1 MQYKELID
9 ARTKKR
15 ITQAELAD
23 KIGVG
28 RALISKYENGMI
40 DPTITQIR
48 KIAAALEVPVTQLLP
63 LDADYIKDE
72 TDKDEHFLKTML
84 PALRPSEELSEK
96 LEAIKVLMHASG
108 YDLMKVDGT
117 FGLTGP
123 KGSYQISTEEIEHF
137 ESQIIDFIEFQCQQ
151 IE

>member
-63 LDADYIKDE
+63 PDADYLEGKEED
-72 TDKDEHFLKTML
+72 LS
-84 PALRPSEELSEK
+84 SEEKQKLNEKIEGVQKQIQGLSQQG
-96 LEAIKVLMHASG
+96 LEQVKAFKESRLHHA
-108 YDLMKVDGT
+108 
-117 FGLTGP
+117 FGQLNA
-123 KGSYQISTEEIEHF
+123 KG
-137 ESQIIDFIEFQCQQ
+137 QQ
-151 IE
+151 IAVERVEELTKIPDYQKADED

>member
-1 MQYKELID
+1 MQYKELIA

-63 LDADYIKDE
+63 LDSDYLEGKEDN
-72 TDKDEHFLKTML
+72 L
-84 PALRPSEELSEK
+84 SGEEKQE
-96 LEAIKVLMHASG
+96 
-108 YDLMKVDGT
+108 
-117 FGLTGP
+117 
-123 KGSYQISTEEIEHF
+123 ISEEIEGARKQIQGLSQQGLEQVKAF
-137 ESQIIDFIEFQCQQ
+137 KESKLCYAFNQLNAKGKQVAVERVEELTKIPDYQKSPGE
-151 IE
+151 EE

>member
-63 LDADYIKDE
+63 PDADYLEGKEED
-72 TDKDEHFLKTML
+72 LS
-84 PALRPSEELSEK
+84 SEEKQKLNEKIEGVQKQIQGLSQQG
-96 LEAIKVLMHASG
+96 LEQVKAFKESRLHHA
-108 YDLMKVDGT
+108 
-117 FGLTGP
+117 FGQLNA
-123 KGSYQISTEEIEHF
+123 KG
-137 ESQIIDFIEFQCQQ
+137 QQ
-151 IE
+151 IAVERVEELTKIPDYQKADEED